1 MTIFRHDIFVFAL
14 ALILAPSAWGQT
26 YSLGTSNCVEGPAR
40 GTDSVVLAVSL
51 LTAPWTAM
59 TNVSWLHLSAANQSG
74 TGSTNVVF
82 SFDANLGATRTGTL
96 TISGQTLTVTQAGAT
111 YVAANP
117 MTTLTTYPSS
127 MFGVPSFVAVDESGN
142 VYIATDATIDKW
154 TAASNSLTTL
164 VASGLSVPEG
174 VAVDGSGNVYF
185 ADIGDWTIKE
195 WVAASNTVTTLV
207 GMGLNVPLGV
217 AVDGPGNVYI
227 ADNGNNAIKEWTVAS
242 NTVTTLVGMGLNDI
256 QGVAVDGAGNVYI
269 ADCGTNAIEKWT
281 AANNTV
287 TTLVGMG
294 LNVPLGVAVDGSGNV
309 YIADC
314 LNNAIKEWT
323 AANNTVTTLVSMGLN
338 DPQGVAVDSAGNVYI
353 ADTLNSAVE
362 ELPRAFVD
370 PTSKMEPLTAG
381 SDVLPMVLPS
391 TENLNGLFAPTSDST
406 WLNIQGVTNGVV
418 SFAFTAGTVNRTA
431 QITVL
436 GQTIYIT
443 QGGPSYS
450 LGTSNSVEGPA
461 MGTDSVVLAVSPP
474 PTTWTATTNASW
486 LHLSMANQSGS
497 GSTNLVFSFD
507 ANSGATRTGTLTI
520 SGQTL
525 TVTQAGATYVVANPL
540 TPLVSGLNEPYGVTV
555 DDACN
560 VYIAD
565 SRNNAIEKWAVAN
578 GKVTTLLTS
587 GLLNP
592 QGVAVDSSGNV
603 YIADTYHQAAKKWTA
618 ATSNVTTLV
627 SSVVDSPI
635 SVAVDGAGNMF
646 IADYDNFNASS
657 TIRKWTAANSNV
669 TTLVSESQSLLT
681 GVTVDGAGNV
691 YIADNNNNAI
701 KKWTAANGT
710 VSSLV
715 SSGLSYPQGVT
726 VDGAGNVFI
735 ADGDNTIKKWT
746 AANGT
751 VSTLVAGLNYP
762 NGLSVDKAGN
772 VYIGDTFNNAI
783 EKLSRAFVDP
793 TARLETTGDGSDLL
807 PVVLPPTENLTGPFI
822 PLSDSS
828 WLTITGV
835 NNGVVSFAFTANK
848 VAVSRTAHI
857 TVMGQAIAVTQN
869 ALPVTPPIL
878 TGMQFAVNGVFSF
891 GFSNNQNAS
900 FTIWTTTNVALPLAD
915 WMVAGTPTNNGSGLY
930 QFATPASTNDVQ
942 QFYRV
947 TSP

>member
-1 MTIFRHDIFVFAL
+1 
-14 ALILAPSAWGQT
+14 
-26 YSLGTSNCVEGPAR
+26 
-40 GTDSVVLAVSL
+40 
-51 LTAPWTAM
+51 
-59 TNVSWLHLSAANQSG
+59 
-74 TGSTNVVF
+74 
-82 SFDANLGATRTGTL
+82 
-96 TISGQTLTVTQAGAT
+96 
-111 YVAANP
+111 
-117 MTTLTTYPSS
+117 
-127 MFGVPSFVAVDESGN
+127 
-142 VYIATDATIDKW
+142 
-154 TAASNSLTTL
+154 
-164 VASGLSVPEG
+164 
-174 VAVDGSGNVYF
+174 
-185 ADIGDWTIKE
+185 
-195 WVAASNTVTTLV
+195 
-207 GMGLNVPLGV
+207 
-217 AVDGPGNVYI
+217 
-227 ADNGNNAIKEWTVAS
+227 
-242 NTVTTLVGMGLNDI
+242 
-256 QGVAVDGAGNVYI
+256 
-269 ADCGTNAIEKWT
+269 
-281 AANNTV
+281 
-287 TTLVGMG
+287 
-294 LNVPLGVAVDGSGNV
+294 
-309 YIADC
+309 
-314 LNNAIKEWT
+314 
-323 AANNTVTTLVSMGLN
+323 
-338 DPQGVAVDSAGNVYI
+338 
-353 ADTLNSAVE
+353 
-362 ELPRAFVD
+362 
-370 PTSKMEPLTAG
+370 
-381 SDVLPMVLPS
+381 
-391 TENLNGLFAPTSDST
+391 
-406 WLNIQGVTNGVV
+406 VV

-669 TTLVSESQSLLT
+669 TMLVSESQSLLT
-681 GVTVDGAGNV
+681 GVTVDGAGNVYIADNNNNAIKKWTAANGTVSSLVSSGLSYPQGVTVDGAGNV

-783 EKLSRAFVDP
+783 EELSRAFVDP

-822 PLSDSS
+822 PVSDSS
-828 WLTITGV
+828 WLTVTGV

-915 WMVAGTPTNNGSGLY
+915 WTVAGTPTNNGSGLY